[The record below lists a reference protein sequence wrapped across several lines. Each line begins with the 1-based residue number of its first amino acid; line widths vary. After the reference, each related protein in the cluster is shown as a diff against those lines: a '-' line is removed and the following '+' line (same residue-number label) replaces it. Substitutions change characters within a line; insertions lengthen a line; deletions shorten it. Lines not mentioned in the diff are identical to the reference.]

1 MWAAWCTGKHVF
13 KNDHCSATHR
23 CIILKRQ
30 KASGIIIHASRKI
43 SQLFNN
49 VEHIHFQAFCGN
61 RDRAEETVVNH
72 SDVTEPFIWKTHL
85 TCLLCDMRVMH
96 SDISFNEVIK
106 SIILSTQIIK
116 LTGKEIK
123 LLSKAAWQVVH
134 LSSRLSAEKWSRLDC
149 IDFATAR

>member
-1 MWAAWCTGKHVF
+1 MHWKACF
-13 KNDHCSATHR
+13 QNDHCSATLQ

-30 KASGIIIHASRKI
+30 KASGIIIHASRRT

-72 SDVTEPFIWKTHL
+72 SDVTETFIWKTHL

-106 SIILSTQIIK
+106 SIILSTQRIK
-116 LTGKEIK
+116 LTGEEINYYPK
-123 LLSKAAWQVVH
+123 LYG
-134 LSSRLSAEKWSRLDC
+134 RLYICPLD
-149 IDFATAR
+149 